1 MLDGGEQRGR
11 PAGVEW
17 EELEVTLRQTMI
29 GRRQRGTAKGAVTNP
44 AVQIRLTVGETRGSV
59 RPWPGPPG
67 LLQRCEMYMK

>member
-1 MLDGGEQRGR
+1 MGG
-11 PAGVEW
+11 AGGNSLTDNDRTE
-17 EELEVTLRQTMI
+17 
-29 GRRQRGTAKGAVTNP
+29 AKGHSKGSGYKP